1 MCFLIFC
8 HKCDWLRYIG
18 IAIEFNIN
26 HLFNHQIVIP
36 FFCNFPQLLALV
48 CGWKLC
54 WKKYM
59 SPTKIF
65 CCRILKQFVN
75 QITLLW
81 DGKCHCNAAK
91 TVLRQLIVAYLLKVV
106 FYGRLKNKRNCQGK
120 CYFVR
125 EMSGNFEW
133 TQNGNPAPSSNW
145 GVISILMQDHF
156 KVEDKFGIISTL

>member
-1 MCFLIFC
+1 MGSPTCFLIFC

-18 IAIEFNIN
+18 NAIEFNIN

-65 CCRILKQFVN
+65 HCRILKQFVN
-75 QITLLW
+75 PITLLC

-91 TVLRQLIVAYLLKVV
+91 TVLRQLIVAYLLKALPLTPNDVITTKTPV
-106 FYGRLKNKRNCQGK
+106 RSTKLSDHVSAPATPRHCDVHESVD
-120 CYFVR
+120 FVA
-125 EMSGNFEW
+125 SF
-133 TQNGNPAPSSNW
+133 
-145 GVISILMQDHF
+145 SI
-156 KVEDKFGIISTL
+156 